1 MPVVDDLTLFLKRER
16 HKRIP
21 IKERET
27 TEHLLLKVWRRKEQ
41 DKVI

>member
-1 MPVVDDLTLFLKRER
+1 MPVVDDLTLFLKRETQ
-16 HKRIP
+16 RIS

-27 TEHLLLKVWRRKEQ
+27 TEHLLLKGWRGKEQ